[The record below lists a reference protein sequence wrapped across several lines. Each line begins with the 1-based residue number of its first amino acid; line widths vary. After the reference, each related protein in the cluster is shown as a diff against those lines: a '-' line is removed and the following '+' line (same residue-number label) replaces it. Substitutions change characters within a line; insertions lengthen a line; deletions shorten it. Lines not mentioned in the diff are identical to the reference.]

1 MPLAKLIAGATRRS
15 AHPRDPLSQ
24 AADHHFHQYLAENVV
39 VSETLRSMRHGIQV
53 FLSYAPRLLVS
64 KCIDGRVHG
73 SVGKGYPPT
82 TVTFSRTDGNRVA
95 LTPENMHF
103 WNRVNAVV
111 LSARHHTP
119 DCPAL
124 FIALGH
130 RAVLGHGCAAHQ
142 GDDAQALVAVREQAL
157 TMQARY
163 DVRDLYVVYGMTN
176 TDDGA
181 ERLIFLDGHE
191 VDSAGIISLL
201 DTPRMPLKV
210 AADIFQAS
218 FLDRLVDDR
227 PTDHSLG
234 GRTPRQ
240 IVHGPEAL
248 LFHDVQ
254 TMIAMQTYLL
264 QDVSRVVN
272 NESRNNVVFEP
283 RVFDE
288 VRRMLEAVNNL
299 PQRLLAP
306 LLYQTLWNIAYTL
319 HERERLTK
327 LDDVTRRHELE
338 HAEDKVGYGEGFELE
353 RRNRLVLAKPG
364 RGDDQLALQV
374 ARKVLLHNRELD
386 PQPHPPLVHVNVELA
401 GDVDSWEAFNRDVL
415 APLMTRV
422 ENVHTV
428 FGDDCRIL
436 TTYSRTSE
444 KCFYP
449 VRINPDVGPQAH
461 LHDDHRQCYS
471 ADVTRGLTDQNFRRQ
486 QLALREQ
493 VYKHMMLL
501 ESTGEGFTAPDET
514 DLT

>member
-1 MPLAKLIAGATRRS
+1 MPLAKLIAGA
-15 AHPRDPLSQ
+15 AHRPAGPRDSNSL
-24 AADHHFHQYLAENVV
+24 AAEHHFHQYLADNVV

-53 FLSYAPRLLVS
+53 FLSYAPRMLVS

-95 LTPENMHF
+95 LTRENMHF

-119 DCPAL
+119 GCPAL

-130 RAVLGHGCAAHQ
+130 HAKLGHGCAAHQ
-142 GDDAQALVAVREQAL
+142 GNDAEALATVREQAV
-157 TMQARY
+157 TMQAKY
-163 DVRDLYVVYGMTN
+163 NPRDLYVVYGMTN

-181 ERLIFLDGHE
+181 ERLVFLDGHE
-191 VDSAGIISLL
+191 VDSAAIIALL
-201 DTPRMPLKV
+201 DTPRMPLKA
-210 AADIFQAS
+210 AADLFQAS

-240 IVHGPEAL
+240 IVHGADARM
-248 LFHDVQ
+248 FHDVQ

-264 QDVSRVVN
+264 QDVSQVVN

-288 VRRMLEAVNNL
+288 VRRTLEAVHDL
-299 PQRLLAP
+299 PPRLLAP

-319 HERERLTK
+319 HERERLMK
-327 LDDVTRRHELE
+327 LEGVTRRHELE
-338 HAEDKVGYGEGFELE
+338 HAENKVGYGEGFELE

-374 ARKVLLHNRELD
+374 ARNVLLNNRKLD

-415 APLMTRV
+415 APLLTRI

-428 FGDDCRIL
+428 FGDDCRVL

-449 VRINPDVGPQAH
+449 VRINPDVGPLSH
-461 LHDDHRQCYS
+461 PEEDHRQCYP
-471 ADVTRGLTDQNFRRQ
+471 ADVTRGLPDQNFHRQ

-501 ESTGEGFTAPDET
+501 EATGEGYTAPDET
-514 DLT
+514 DVT

>member
-1 MPLAKLIAGATRRS
+1 MPIAKLIAGTTRRFVT
-15 AHPRDPLSQ
+15 PRDANSQ

-39 VSETLRSMRHGIQV
+39 TSETLRAMQHGIQV
-53 FLSYAPRLLVS
+53 FRSYAPRILAS

-73 SVGKGYPPT
+73 SLGKGYPPT
-82 TVTFSRTDGNRVA
+82 TITFSRTDGNRVA
-95 LTPENMHF
+95 LSPENMHF

-111 LSARHHTP
+111 LSARHNTP

-130 RAVLGHGCAAHQ
+130 HAKFGHGCAAHQ
-142 GDDAQALVAVREQAL
+142 EDDAQALATVREQA
-157 TMQARY
+157 TAMQAKY
-163 DVRDLYVVYGMTN
+163 NPRDLYAIYGMTN

-181 ERLIFLDGHE
+181 ERLVFLDGHE
-191 VDSAGIISLL
+191 VDSAAIISLL
-201 DTPRMPLKV
+201 DTPRMPLKS
-210 AADIFQAS
+210 AADLFQPA

-227 PTDHSLG
+227 PTDTSLG

-240 IVHGPEAL
+240 IMHGPDARM
-248 LFHDVQ
+248 FHDVQ
-254 TMIAMQTYLL
+254 TTIAMETYLL
-264 QDVSRVVN
+264 QEISRVIN
-272 NESRNNVVFEP
+272 NQSRNNIVFEP

-288 VRRMLEAVNNL
+288 VRRQLEAVHEL
-299 PQRLLAP
+299 PQPLLAP

-319 HERERLTK
+319 HERDRLTK
-327 LDDVTRRHELE
+327 LDEVTRRHSLE
-338 HAEDKVGYGEGFELE
+338 HAENKVGYGEGFELE
-353 RRNRLVLAKPG
+353 RRNRVVLAKPG

-374 ARKVLLHNRELD
+374 ARKVLLNNRKLD

-422 ENVHTV
+422 ENVHSV
-428 FGDDCRIL
+428 FGEDCRIL

-449 VRINPDVGPQAH
+449 VRINPDVGAH
-461 LHDDHRQCYS
+461 VLTDHDYRQCYP
-471 ADVTRGLTDQNFRRQ
+471 ADVTRGLSDQNFRRQ

-501 ESTGEGFTAPDET
+501 EATGEGYTAPDET